1 MKYAQDHAGYIR
13 ALDSLVPM
21 IAVACTMPSYLRP
34 LFLISGALV
43 PRVYKALKALKHIQ
57 DASGVC
63 VMERERL
70 HASST
75 QWQSKSEDML
85 ESFFRIVRE
94 KGEEVD
100 FGLTEIK
107 MEAYGAL

>member
-1 MKYAQDHAGYIR
+1 
-13 ALDSLVPM
+13 
-21 IAVACTMPSYLRP
+21 
-34 LFLISGALV
+34 
-43 PRVYKALKALKHIQ
+43 
-57 DASGVC
+57 
-63 VMERERL
+63 
-70 HASST
+70 
-75 QWQSKSEDML
+75 ML